1 MAELGLRR
9 TTGNRVYQEWYRG
22 FESLSLRH
30 VVASFTWLATIFL
43 FHKQIIASPCFAVH
57 FTPFRYIGAVA
68 RFPRVAMPPFRKK
81 SRSARLFACKRAYD
95 AVLSLPTFC
104 GLAFPMMSDYREAD

>member
-30 VVASFTWLATIFL
+30 VAANLESFAATFLFLEKMSPLTLSVAS
-43 FHKQIIASPCFAVH
+43 
-57 FTPFRYIGAVA
+57 
-68 RFPRVAMPPFRKK
+68 PFRKK
-81 SRSARLFACKRAYD
+81 SRSARLFACKRAHNGS
-95 AVLSLPTFC
+95 LSLPNFC
-104 GLAFPMMSDYREAD
+104 GTLLTARKDTLFSF